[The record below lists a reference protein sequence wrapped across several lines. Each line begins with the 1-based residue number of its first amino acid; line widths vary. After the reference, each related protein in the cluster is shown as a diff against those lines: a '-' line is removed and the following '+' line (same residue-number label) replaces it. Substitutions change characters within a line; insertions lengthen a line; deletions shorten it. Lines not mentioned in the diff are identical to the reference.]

1 MSYLIVMDASA
12 DIDSKVFIEEDIRF
26 IPMQYSLNEE
36 MRESKG
42 IESEELLKSFYDSQR
57 SGELTK
63 TTQITPYQYI
73 NFFSKLL
80 NEGYSI
86 LYLSLS
92 SGLSSTYQSAMLA
105 ASELNDEHK
114 DEKVYVV
121 DSLGATGGIGVLLE
135 LACKYRKEGKSIEE
149 NCALLNN
156 AKLKLHHFFMVQD
169 LMYLKRGGRV
179 SGATAVVGTVLGIRP
194 ILKIDENGKLVNFAK
209 RRGNKLALEELAKL
223 FNENY
228 ELNDSPIYI
237 VDGDAKELG
246 DFLASE
252 IKKIAPKAVVKRN
265 MLSPII
271 GAHTGPGLV
280 AVCFI
285 GK

>member
-26 IPMQYSLNEE
+26 IPMQYSLNVE

-179 SGATAVVGTVLGIRP
+179 SGATAVVGTVLGIKP
-194 ILKIDENGKLVNFAK
+194 ILKIDENGKLVSFTK

-252 IKKIAPKAVVKRN
+252 IKKLIPEAVVKRN

>member
-80 NEGYSI
+80 NEGYSV

-169 LMYLKRGGRV
+169 LMYLRRGGRV

-252 IKKIAPKAVVKRN
+252 IKKLIPDAVVKRN

>member
-12 DIDSKVFIEEDIRF
+12 DIDSKVFLEEDIRF

-36 MRESKG
+36 MRESNG

-169 LMYLKRGGRV
+169 LMYLRRGGRV

-194 ILKIDENGKLVNFAK
+194 ILKIDENGKLVNFTK

-228 ELNDSPIYI
+228 ELNDSPIYV

-252 IKKIAPKAVVKRN
+252 IKKLIPEAVVKRN

>member
-179 SGATAVVGTVLGIRP
+179 SGATAVVGTVLGIKP
-194 ILKIDENGKLVNFAK
+194 ILKIDENGKLVNFAQ

-228 ELNDSPIYI
+228 ELNDYPIYI

-252 IKKIAPKAVVKRN
+252 IKKLIPEAVVKRN

>member
-36 MRESKG
+36 MRKSKG

-179 SGATAVVGTVLGIRP
+179 SGATAVVGTVLGIKP

-252 IKKIAPKAVVKRN
+252 IKKLIPEAVVKRN

>member
-92 SGLSSTYQSAMLA
+92 SGLSSTYQSALLA

-252 IKKIAPKAVVKRN
+252 IKKIAPNAVVKRN

>member
-86 LYLSLS
+86 IYLSLS

-169 LMYLKRGGRV
+169 LMYLRRGGRV

-252 IKKIAPKAVVKRN
+252 IKKLIPEAVVKRN

>member
-12 DIDSKVFIEEDIRF
+12 DIDSKVFLEEDIRF

-169 LMYLKRGGRV
+169 LMYLRRGGRV

-252 IKKIAPKAVVKRN
+252 IKKIAPNAVVKRN

>member
-12 DIDSKVFIEEDIRF
+12 DIDSKVFLEEDIRF

-36 MRESKG
+36 MRESNG

-169 LMYLKRGGRV
+169 LMYLRRGGRV

-252 IKKIAPKAVVKRN
+252 IKKLIPEAVVKRN

>member
-80 NEGYSI
+80 NEGYSV

-121 DSLGATGGIGVLLE
+121 DTLGATGGIGVLLE

-194 ILKIDENGKLVNFAK
+194 ILKIDENGKLVNFTK

-228 ELNDSPIYI
+228 ELNDSPIYV

-252 IKKIAPKAVVKRN
+252 IKKLIPEAVVKRN

>member
-228 ELNDSPIYI
+228 ELNDSPIYV

-252 IKKIAPKAVVKRN
+252 IKKLIPKAVVKRN

>member
-12 DIDSKVFIEEDIRF
+12 DIDSKVFLEEDIRF

-179 SGATAVVGTVLGIRP
+179 SGATAVVGTVLGIKP

-252 IKKIAPKAVVKRN
+252 IKKLIPEAVVKRN

>member
-80 NEGYSI
+80 NEGYSV

-252 IKKIAPKAVVKRN
+252 IKKLIPEAVVKRN

>member
-121 DSLGATGGIGVLLE
+121 DTLGATGGIGVLLE

-179 SGATAVVGTVLGIRP
+179 SGATAVVGTVLVIRP

-228 ELNDSPIYI
+228 ELNDSPIYV

-252 IKKIAPKAVVKRN
+252 IKKLIPEAVVKRN

>member
-169 LMYLKRGGRV
+169 LMYLRRGGRV

-252 IKKIAPKAVVKRN
+252 IKKLIPNAVVKRN

>member
-12 DIDSKVFIEEDIRF
+12 DIDSKVFLEEDIRF

-179 SGATAVVGTVLGIRP
+179 SGATAVVGTVLGIKP

>member
-36 MRESKG
+36 MRESNG

-194 ILKIDENGKLVNFAK
+194 ILKIDENGKLVNFTK

-252 IKKIAPKAVVKRN
+252 IKKLIPEVVVKRN

>member
-12 DIDSKVFIEEDIRF
+12 DIDSKVFLEEDIRF

-169 LMYLKRGGRV
+169 LMYLRRGGRV
-179 SGATAVVGTVLGIRP
+179 SGATAVVGTVLGIKP
-194 ILKIDENGKLVNFAK
+194 ILKIDENGKLVNFTK

-252 IKKIAPKAVVKRN
+252 IKKIAPNAVVKRN

>member
-169 LMYLKRGGRV
+169 LMYLRRGGRV

-252 IKKIAPKAVVKRN
+252 IKKIAPNAVVKRN

>member
-12 DIDSKVFIEEDIRF
+12 DIDSKVFLEEDIRF

-121 DSLGATGGIGVLLE
+121 DTLGATGGIGVLLE

-194 ILKIDENGKLVNFAK
+194 ILKIDENGKLVNFTK

-252 IKKIAPKAVVKRN
+252 IKKIAPNAVVKRN

>member
-12 DIDSKVFIEEDIRF
+12 DIDSKVFLEEDIRF

-179 SGATAVVGTVLGIRP
+179 SGATAVVGTVLGIKP
-194 ILKIDENGKLVNFAK
+194 ILKIDENGKLVNFTK

-252 IKKIAPKAVVKRN
+252 IKKLIPEAVVKRN

>member
-12 DIDSKVFIEEDIRF
+12 DIDSKVFLEEDIRF

-179 SGATAVVGTVLGIRP
+179 SGATAVVGTVLGIKP
-194 ILKIDENGKLVNFAK
+194 ILKIDENGKLVNFTK

-228 ELNDSPIYI
+228 ELNDSPIYV

-252 IKKIAPKAVVKRN
+252 IKKLIPEAVVKRN

>member
-12 DIDSKVFIEEDIRF
+12 DIDSKVFIEEDIKF

-169 LMYLKRGGRV
+169 LMYLRRGGRV

-228 ELNDSPIYI
+228 ELNDSPIYV

-252 IKKIAPKAVVKRN
+252 IKKIAPNAVVKRN

>member
-1 MSYLIVMDASA
+1 
-12 DIDSKVFIEEDIRF
+12 
-26 IPMQYSLNEE
+26 MQYSLNEE

-169 LMYLKRGGRV
+169 LMYLRRGGRV

-252 IKKIAPKAVVKRN
+252 IKKLIPEAVVKRN

>member
-12 DIDSKVFIEEDIRF
+12 DIDSKVFLEEDIRF

-92 SGLSSTYQSAMLA
+92 SGLSATYQSAMLA

-179 SGATAVVGTVLGIRP
+179 SGATAVVGTVLGIKP
-194 ILKIDENGKLVNFAK
+194 ILKIDENGKLVSFTK

-252 IKKIAPKAVVKRN
+252 IKKLIPEAVVKRN

>member
-12 DIDSKVFIEEDIRF
+12 DIDSKVFLEEDIRF

-169 LMYLKRGGRV
+169 LMYLRRGGRV
-179 SGATAVVGTVLGIRP
+179 SGATAVVGTVLGIKP
-194 ILKIDENGKLVNFAK
+194 ILKIDENGKLVSFTK

-252 IKKIAPKAVVKRN
+252 IKKLIPEAVVKRN

>member
-169 LMYLKRGGRV
+169 LMYLRRGGRV
-179 SGATAVVGTVLGIRP
+179 SGATAVVGTVLGIKP

-209 RRGNKLALEELAKL
+209 RRGNKLALEELANL
-223 FNENY
+223 FKDNY
-228 ELNDSPIYI
+228 DLNDSPIYV

-252 IKKIAPKAVVKRN
+252 IKKLIPEAVVKRN

>member
-228 ELNDSPIYI
+228 ELNDSPIYV

-252 IKKIAPKAVVKRN
+252 IKKIAPNAVVKRN

>member
-12 DIDSKVFIEEDIRF
+12 DIDSKVFLEEDIRF

-121 DSLGATGGIGVLLE
+121 DTLGATGGIGVLLE

-246 DFLASE
+246 DFLALE
-252 IKKIAPKAVVKRN
+252 IKKIAPNAVVKRN

>member
-169 LMYLKRGGRV
+169 LMYLRRGGRV

-194 ILKIDENGKLVNFAK
+194 ILKIDENGKLVNFTK

-228 ELNDSPIYI
+228 ELNDSPIYV

-252 IKKIAPKAVVKRN
+252 IKKLIPEAVVKRN

>member
-149 NCALLNN
+149 NCVLLNN

-194 ILKIDENGKLVNFAK
+194 ILKIDENGKLVNFTK

>member
-169 LMYLKRGGRV
+169 LMYLRRGGRV

-228 ELNDSPIYI
+228 ELNDSPIYV

-252 IKKIAPKAVVKRN
+252 IKRLIPEAVVKRN

>member
-26 IPMQYSLNEE
+26 IPMQYSLNVE

-179 SGATAVVGTVLGIRP
+179 SGATAVVGTVLGIKP
-194 ILKIDENGKLVNFAK
+194 ILKIDENGKLVSFTK

-228 ELNDSPIYI
+228 ELNDSPIYV

-252 IKKIAPKAVVKRN
+252 IKKLIPEAVVKRN

>member
-1 MSYLIVMDASA
+1 MRYLIVMDASA

-169 LMYLKRGGRV
+169 LMYLRRGGRV
-179 SGATAVVGTVLGIRP
+179 SGATAVVGTVLGIKP

-252 IKKIAPKAVVKRN
+252 IKKLIPEAVVKRN

>member
-121 DSLGATGGIGVLLE
+121 DTLGATGGIGVLLE

-179 SGATAVVGTVLGIRP
+179 SGATAVVGTVLGIKP

-252 IKKIAPKAVVKRN
+252 IKKLIPEAVVKRN

>member
-12 DIDSKVFIEEDIRF
+12 DIDSKVFLEEDIRF

-179 SGATAVVGTVLGIRP
+179 SGATAVVGTVLGIKP
-194 ILKIDENGKLVNFAK
+194 ILKIDENGKIVSFTK

-228 ELNDSPIYI
+228 ELNDSPIYV

-252 IKKIAPKAVVKRN
+252 IKKLIPEAVVKRN

>member
-12 DIDSKVFIEEDIRF
+12 DIDSKVFLEEDIRF

-86 LYLSLS
+86 IYLSLS

-169 LMYLKRGGRV
+169 LMYLRRGGRV

-194 ILKIDENGKLVNFAK
+194 ILKIDENGKLVNFTK

-252 IKKIAPKAVVKRN
+252 IKKIAPNAVVKRN

>member
-12 DIDSKVFIEEDIRF
+12 DIDSKVFIEEDIRS

-252 IKKIAPKAVVKRN
+252 IKKIAPNAVVKRN

>member
-12 DIDSKVFIEEDIRF
+12 DIDSKVFLEEDIRF

-169 LMYLKRGGRV
+169 LMYLRRGGRV
-179 SGATAVVGTVLGIRP
+179 SGATTVVGTVLGIRP

-228 ELNDSPIYI
+228 ELNDSPIYV

-252 IKKIAPKAVVKRN
+252 IKKIAPNAVVKRN

>member
-149 NCALLNN
+149 NCVLLNN

-252 IKKIAPKAVVKRN
+252 IKKIAPNAVVKRN